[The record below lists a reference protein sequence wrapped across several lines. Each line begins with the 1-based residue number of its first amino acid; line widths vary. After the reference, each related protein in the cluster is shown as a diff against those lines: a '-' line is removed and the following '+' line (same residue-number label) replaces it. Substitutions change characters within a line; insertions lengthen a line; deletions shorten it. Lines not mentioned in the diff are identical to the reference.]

1 MSDQSKIKSK
11 IAALLAKAKGT
22 DNENEASIFLAK
34 AMEMLDEHQL
44 SMADLDDAND
54 PVRHDRGLD
63 GTKWVASWQRDVFR
77 ALGKLY
83 GCHSVKNVMGAGKYY
98 QELVGRESS
107 IITTQLMFDYVK
119 GECNRLGRQLYAQGS
134 AESAAQGARHVG
146 NALTR
151 RIFAL
156 CPKDDKQRT
165 DAVGKNQ
172 LVTKSRIMQVVEE
185 QYGKLE
191 SSRRTNTRSSGSARE
206 LAAGI
211 GLHRQAGGSSTL
223 KIGGR

>member
-34 AMEMLDEHQL
+34 AMELLEIHQL
-44 SMADLDDAND
+44 SMSDLDDAND
-54 PVRHDRGLD
+54 PVRHDSGLD

-83 GCHSVKNVMGAGKYY
+83 GCHSVKNMVAGGYY

-107 IITTQLMFDYVK
+107 IITTKLMFDYVK
-119 GECNRLGRQLYAQGS
+119 GECNRLGRQLYQSGA
-134 AESAAQGARHVG
+134 AESNAQGARHVG
-146 NALTR
+146 NALVR
-151 RIFAL
+151 RIFEL
-156 CPKDDKQRT
+156 CPKDDKPRT
-165 DAVGKNQ
+165 DAVGQNA
-172 LVTKSRIMQVVEE
+172 LVTKSRVMQVVDEH
-185 QYGKLE
+185 YGKLQQG
-191 SSRRTNTRSSGSARE
+191 RGARTKTSGSARE

-211 GLHRQAGGSSTL
+211 GLHRQAGGSAALRL
-223 KIGGR
+223 K